1 MSIFV
6 NIKVCINDILMQ
18 KWLKVNTLLWISS
31 SQQNNTETLII
42 NYVLCQLCAVL
53 IIMSILYVSII
64 IISHFLGIIRE

>member
-31 SQQNNTETLII
+31 SQQNNTENLII
-42 NYVLCQLCAVL
+42 NYVLCQLCAVF

>member
-31 SQQNNTETLII
+31 SQQNNTENLII